1 VPIGITDEHQAL
13 SESLRDWAKGLG
25 GIALARVAEGTA
37 AADFDDVWRGVREYG
52 VAGIAAPEPKG
63 GGGMLLD
70 AAVALEACAHELL
83 PGPLLG
89 SAVAAYHAGAAGLDD
104 LVDAI
109 VAGGCGIALDPVLAL
124 GDRLAGT
131 VPVVYDG
138 GGAAHLLLGARGVD
152 SEERWFFLAAEQ
164 ADVRPQV
171 GPDLTRRVAEVRVD
185 VDAGEAVEVPG
196 LRSGAVRRTAL
207 TLAAAE
213 ASGIAQWC
221 LTTAVEYAKVR
232 EQFGAPIGSFQAI
245 KHLCAQMLETAEAVA
260 ASAWDAAASAETAL
274 SEPDDASQWDFAAE
288 VAGVT
293 ALDGAVRAAQDCIQV
308 LGGIGFTFEHDAH
321 LYLRRAVALRS
332 LLGGGDAHAVALA
345 GHAVAG
351 VRRSVRVDLDGKD
364 EAVRPRVREAVAAIA
379 ALPETERRD
388 ALVDAALL
396 APHWPAPYGLGAG
409 PVEQLV
415 IDEELAAAG
424 VARPDIKI
432 AGWAVPTILKHGTDA
447 QRARFVE
454 PSLRGE
460 ITWCQLFSE
469 PGAGSDLASLATR
482 AERVDPSTSSGHR
495 GGWRLTGQKVWTSL
509 AADADWAI
517 CLARTNPDVPK
528 HKGISYFLVDMGS
541 EGIDVRPLRE
551 LTGDALFNEVF
562 LDGVFVPDEL
572 VVGEVD
578 GGWRLARTTLANE
591 RVAMAST
598 NLGGSVERAVALA
611 GGRGEADLARVG
623 HAVALSTVCALL
635 GVRSTLKALAGRG
648 PGAES
653 SVAKLLTVRNRQ
665 DASEL
670 VVDLLGPLALTDDP
684 QVREDLHQSQ
694 LTRCLS
700 IAGGT
705 TQVLRNV
712 AAEQLLGLPR

>member
-1 VPIGITDEHQAL
+1 MPIGITDEHQAL

-25 GIALARVAEGTA
+25 GIAIARAAEGTA
-37 AADFDDVWRGVREYG
+37 SADFDEVWRGVEEYG
-52 VAGIAAPEPKG
+52 VAGIAAPEPNG
-63 GGGMLLD
+63 GGGRLLD

-89 SAVAAYHAGAAGLDD
+89 SAVAAFHAGVAGLDD
-104 LVDAI
+104 LVGA
-109 VAGGCGIALDPVLAL
+109 VTAGGCGIALDPVLEL
-124 GDRLAGT
+124 GDRLRGS

-138 GGAAHLLLGARGVD
+138 GGAAHVLLGARGTD
-152 SEERWFFLAAEQ
+152 GEERWFFLTAEQ
-164 ADVRPQV
+164 GDVRPQV
-171 GPDLTRRVAEVRVD
+171 GSDLTRRVAEVRVD
-185 VDAGEAVEVPG
+185 IDAREAVEVPG
-196 LRSGAVRRTAL
+196 LRSDAVRRTAL

-245 KHLCAQMLETAEAVA
+245 KHLCAQMLETAESVA
-260 ASAWDAAASAETAL
+260 AAAWDAAASAEGGDTDQLA
-274 SEPDDASQWDFAAE
+274 FAAE

-332 LLGGGDAHAVALA
+332 LLGGGDVHAVALA

-351 VRRSVRVDLDGKD
+351 TRRSVRVDLDGKD
-364 EAVRPRVREAVAAIA
+364 AAIRPRVQELVAAVA

-396 APHWPAPYGLGAG
+396 VPHWPAPYGRGAG

-415 IDEELAAAG
+415 IDQELAAAG
-424 VARPDIKI
+424 VSRPDIKI

-447 QRARFVE
+447 QRERFVDA
-454 PSLRGE
+454 SLRGR
-460 ITWCQLFSE
+460 IIWCQLFSE

-482 AERVDPSTSSGHR
+482 AERVE

-517 CLARTNPDVPK
+517 CLARTNPEVPK
-528 HKGISYFLVDMGS
+528 HKGITYFLVDMGS

-562 LDGVFVPDEL
+562 LDSVFVPDEL

-598 NLGGSVERAVALA
+598 NLGGSVERAVAVA
-611 GGRGEADLARVG
+611 DGRGEADLARVG

-670 VVDLLGPLALTDDP
+670 VVDLLGPMALTDDP
-684 QVREDLHQSQ
+684 QVREDLHESQ

-712 AAEQLLGLPR
+712 AAEQILGLPR

>member
-1 VPIGITDEHQAL
+1 MPIGITDEHQAL
-13 SESLRDWAKGLG
+13 SESLCDWAKGLG
-25 GIALARVAEGTA
+25 GIALARAAEGVA
-37 AADFDDVWRGVREYG
+37 SAGFDEVWRGVEEYG
-52 VAGIAAPEPKG
+52 VAAIAAPEPNG
-63 GGGMLLD
+63 GGGTLLD

-89 SAVAAYHAGAAGLDD
+89 SAVAAFHAGAAGLGD
-104 LVDAI
+104 VVGA
-109 VAGGCGIALDPVLAL
+109 VAAGGCGIALDPVLEL
-124 GDRLAGT
+124 GERLRGT

-138 GGAAHLLLGARGVD
+138 GGSARLLLGARGSD
-152 SEERWFFLAAEQ
+152 GAERWFFVAAEQ
-164 ADVRPQV
+164 VDVRPQV
-171 GPDLTRRVAEVRVD
+171 GPDLTRRVAEVKVD

-196 LRSGAVRRTAL
+196 LRVEAVRRTAL

-213 ASGIAQWC
+213 AAGIARWC
-221 LTTAVEYAKVR
+221 LTTAVEYSKVR

-245 KHLCAQMLETAEAVA
+245 KHLCAQMLETAEAA
-260 ASAWDAAASAETAL
+260 AATAWDASASA
-274 SEPDDASQWDFAAE
+274 DDADPDQWSFAAE

-293 ALDGAVRAAQDCIQV
+293 AIDGAVMAAQDCIQV

-364 EAVRPRVREAVAAIA
+364 EAVRPRVRKAIATIA
-379 ALPETERRD
+379 ALPEAERRD

-415 IDEELAAAG
+415 IDEELTAAG
-424 VARPDIKI
+424 VSRPDIKI

-447 QRARFVE
+447 QRERFVE
-454 PSLRGE
+454 ASLRGR
-460 ITWCQLFSE
+460 IVWCQLFSE

-482 AERVDPSTSSGHR
+482 AERVD

-509 AADADWAI
+509 AAEADWAI
-517 CLARTNPDVPK
+517 CLARTNPEVPK
-528 HKGISYFLVDMGS
+528 HKGITYFLVDMRS

-562 LDGVFVPDEL
+562 LDDVFVPDEL
-572 VVGEVD
+572 VVGDVD

-598 NLGGSVERAVALA
+598 NLGGSVERAVELA
-611 GGRGEADLARVG
+611 KGRGESDLARVG

-653 SVAKLLTVRNRQ
+653 SVVKLLTVRNRQ

-712 AAEQLLGLPR
+712 AAEQILGLPR

>member
-1 VPIGITDEHQAL
+1 MPIGITEEHQAL

-25 GIALARVAEGTA
+25 GIAIARAAEGTA
-37 AADFDDVWRGVREYG
+37 SADFDEVWRGVEEYG
-52 VAGIAAPEPKG
+52 VAGIAAPEPNG
-63 GGGMLLD
+63 GGGTLLD

-89 SAVAAYHAGAAGLDD
+89 SAVAAFHAGAAGLDD
-104 LVDAI
+104 LVGAVI
-109 VAGGCGIALDPVLAL
+109 AGGCGIALDPVLEL
-124 GDRLAGT
+124 GDSIRGT

-138 GGAAHLLLGARGVD
+138 GGAAQLLLGARGAD
-152 SEERWFFLAAEQ
+152 GEERWFFLAAEQ
-164 ADVRPQV
+164 VDVRPQV

-185 VDAGEAVEVPG
+185 IDAREAVEVPG
-196 LRSGAVRRTAL
+196 LCGEAVRRTAL

-260 ASAWDAAASAETAL
+260 ATAWDAAAAVEG
-274 SEPDDASQWDFAAE
+274 DDADQWAFAAE

-293 ALDGAVRAAQDCIQV
+293 ALDGAVRVAQDCIQV

-345 GHAVAG
+345 EHAVAG
-351 VRRSVRVDLDGKD
+351 IRRSVRVDLDGKD
-364 EAVRPRVREAVAAIA
+364 DAIRPRVQETVTAIA
-379 ALPETERRD
+379 ALNEAERRD

-424 VARPDIKI
+424 VSRPDIKI
-432 AGWAVPTILKHGTDA
+432 AGWAVPTILKHGTEA
-447 QRARFVE
+447 QRERFVDA
-454 PSLRGE
+454 SLRGR
-460 ITWCQLFSE
+460 IIWCQLFSE

-482 AERVDPSTSSGHR
+482 AERVD

-528 HKGISYFLVDMGS
+528 HKGITYFLVDMRS

-562 LDGVFVPDEL
+562 LDGVFVPDDL

-611 GGRGEADLARVG
+611 CGRGESDLARIG
-623 HAVALSTVCALL
+623 RAVALSTVCALL

-712 AAEQLLGLPR
+712 AAEQILGLPR

>member
-1 VPIGITDEHQAL
+1 MPIGITDEHQAL

-25 GIALARVAEGTA
+25 GIALARAAEGIPA
-37 AADFDDVWRGVREYG
+37 AGFDEVWRGVEEYG
-52 VAGIAAPEPKG
+52 VAGIAAPEPNG
-63 GGGMLLD
+63 GGGTLLD
-70 AAVALEACAHELL
+70 AAVALEACAHELV

-89 SAVAAYHAGAAGLDD
+89 TSVAAFHAGVAGLDD
-104 LVDAI
+104 LVAA
-109 VAGGCGIALDPVLAL
+109 VTAGGCGIALDPVLEV
-124 GDRLAGT
+124 GERLRGT

-138 GGAAHLLLGARGVD
+138 GGAGHLLLGARGAED
-152 SEERWFFLAAEQ
+152 GEERWFLLAAAR
-164 ADVRPQV
+164 ADVRPQA
-171 GPDLTRRVAEVRVD
+171 GPDLTRRVAEVHVD
-185 VDAGEAVEVPG
+185 IDTGAAVEVSG
-196 LRSGAVRRTAL
+196 LRGETVRRTAL

-260 ASAWDAAASAETAL
+260 ASAWDAAASADDEH
-274 SEPDDASQWDFAAE
+274 PDQGAFAAE
-288 VAGVT
+288 AAGVV

-332 LLGGGDAHAVALA
+332 LLGGGDAHSVALA
-345 GHAVAG
+345 GHAIAG
-351 VRRSVRVDLDGKD
+351 VRRSVRVDLDGTDAK
-364 EAVRPRVREAVAAIA
+364 VRPGVRAAVAAIA
-379 ALPETERRD
+379 ALPETERRA
-388 ALVDAALL
+388 ALVDAAYL

-415 IDEELAAAG
+415 IDEEFAAAG

-447 QRARFVE
+447 QRERFVE
-454 PSLRGE
+454 ASLRGE
-460 ITWCQLFSE
+460 IIWCQLFSE

-482 AERVDPSTSSGHR
+482 AERVE

-509 AADADWAI
+509 AAEADWAI

-528 HKGISYFLVDMGS
+528 HKGITYFLVDMRS

-572 VVGEVD
+572 VVGQVD

-611 GGRGEADLARVG
+611 QGRGEAELARVG

-684 QVREDLHQSQ
+684 QVREDLHESQ

-712 AAEQLLGLPR
+712 AAEQILGLPR

>member
-1 VPIGITDEHQAL
+1 MPIGITDEHHAL

-25 GIALARVAEGTA
+25 GIALARAAEGTA
-37 AADFDDVWRGVREYG
+37 SARFDEVWRGVEEYG
-52 VAGIAAPEPKG
+52 VAGIAAPEPNG
-63 GGGMLLD
+63 GGGTLLD

-89 SAVAAYHAGAAGLDD
+89 STVAAFLAGAAGRGD
-104 LVDAI
+104 LVAT
-109 VAGGCGIALDPVLAL
+109 VTAGGCGIALDPVLEH
-124 GDRLAGT
+124 GERLAGI

-138 GGAAHLLLGARGVD
+138 GGAAHLLLGARSGER
-152 SEERWFFLAAEQ
+152 EERWFLLAAEQ
-164 ADVRPQV
+164 AEVRPHA

-185 VDAGEAVEVPG
+185 IDAGEAIEIPR
-196 LRSGAVRRTAL
+196 LRGETVRRTAL
-207 TLAAAE
+207 TLAASE

-260 ASAWDAAASAETAL
+260 ATAWDAAASAETAL
-274 SEPDDASQWDFAAE
+274 SEGGDTGQWAFAAE
-288 VAGVT
+288 VAGAT

-351 VRRSVRVDLDGKD
+351 TRRSVRVDLDGKD
-364 EAVRPRVREAVAAIA
+364 EDVRPRVRETVAAIA
-379 ALPETERRD
+379 ARPEAERRY
-388 ALVDAALL
+388 ALVDAAYL

-415 IDEELAAAG
+415 IDEELDAAG

-447 QRARFVE
+447 QRERFVDA
-454 PSLRGE
+454 SLRGE
-460 ITWCQLFSE
+460 IVWCQLFSE

-482 AERVDPSTSSGHR
+482 AERVE

-509 AADADWAI
+509 AAEADWAI
-517 CLARTNPDVPK
+517 CLARTTPDVPK
-528 HKGISYFLVDMGS
+528 HKGITYFLVDMRS

-562 LDGVFVPDEL
+562 LDAVFVPDEL

-611 GGRGEADLARVG
+611 DGRGEAELARVG

-712 AAEQLLGLPR
+712 AAEQILGLPR

>member
-1 VPIGITDEHQAL
+1 MPIGITDEHQVL

-25 GIALARVAEGTA
+25 GIAIARAAEGTA
-37 AADFDDVWRGVREYG
+37 SADFDEVWRGVEVYG
-52 VAGIAAPEPKG
+52 VAGIAAPEPNG
-63 GGGMLLD
+63 GGGTLLD

-89 SAVAAYHAGAAGLDD
+89 STVAAFHAGAAGLGD
-104 LVDAI
+104 VVAA
-109 VAGGCGIALDPVLAL
+109 VTAGGCGIALGPDLEL
-124 GDRLAGT
+124 GDRLRGA

-138 GGAAHLLLGARGVD
+138 GGAARLLLGARGAD
-152 SEERWFFLAAEQ
+152 GDERWFFVAAEQ
-164 ADVRPQV
+164 ADVRPQA

-185 VDAGEAVEVPG
+185 IDAREAVEVAG
-196 LRSGAVRRTAL
+196 LRAEAVRRTAL

-213 ASGIAQWC
+213 SSGIAQWC

-260 ASAWDAAASAETAL
+260 AAAWDAAASAEGG
-274 SEPDDASQWDFAAE
+274 DVDQWAFAAE

-345 GHAVAG
+345 EHAVAG
-351 VRRSVRVDLDGKD
+351 IRRSVRVDLDGKD
-364 EAVRPRVREAVAAIA
+364 DAIRPRVREAVAAIS
-379 ALPETERRD
+379 ALPEAERRD

-424 VARPDIKI
+424 VSRPDIKI

-447 QRARFVE
+447 QREQFVE
-454 PSLRGE
+454 ASLRGR
-460 ITWCQLFSE
+460 IVWCQLFSE

-482 AERVDPSTSSGHR
+482 AERVE

-509 AADADWAI
+509 AAEADWAI

-528 HKGISYFLVDMGS
+528 HKGITYFLVDMRS

-598 NLGGSVERAVALA
+598 NLGGSVERAVVLA

-712 AAEQLLGLPR
+712 AAEHLLGLPR

>member
-1 VPIGITDEHQAL
+1 MPIGITDEHQAL
-13 SESLRDWAKGLG
+13 SESLCDWAKGLG
-25 GIALARVAEGTA
+25 GIAIARAAEGA
-37 AADFDDVWRGVREYG
+37 ASAGFDEVWRGVEEYG
-52 VAGIAAPEPKG
+52 VAGIAAPESNG
-63 GGGMLLD
+63 GGGTLLD
-70 AAVALEACAHELL
+70 ASVALEACAHELL

-89 SAVAAYHAGAAGLDD
+89 SAVAAFHAGVAGLDD
-104 LVDAI
+104 MVGA
-109 VAGGCGIALDPVLAL
+109 VTAGGCGIAIDVVLEVD
-124 GDRLAGT
+124 DRIRGT

-138 GGAAHLLLGARGVD
+138 GGAAQLLLGARGPD
-152 SEERWFFLAAEQ
+152 GEERWFFVAAEQ
-164 ADVRPQV
+164 VDVRPQM

-185 VDAGEAVEVPG
+185 VDARAAVEVPG
-196 LRSGAVRRTAL
+196 LRAGAVRRTAL

-260 ASAWDAAASAETAL
+260 ATAWDAAASTEGGDT
-274 SEPDDASQWDFAAE
+274 DQWVFAAE
-288 VAGVT
+288 VAGVI

-351 VRRSVRVDLDGKD
+351 IRRAVRVDLDGKD
-364 EAVRPRVREAVAAIA
+364 EAARPRVRETVASIA
-379 ALPETERRD
+379 ALPEAERRD
-388 ALVDAALL
+388 ALVDTALL

-424 VARPDIKI
+424 VSRPDVKI

-447 QRARFVE
+447 QRERFVDA
-454 PSLRGE
+454 SLRGR
-460 ITWCQLFSE
+460 IIWCQLFSE

-482 AERVDPSTSSGHR
+482 AERVE

-528 HKGISYFLVDMGS
+528 HKGITYFLVDMRS

-562 LDGVFVPDEL
+562 LDGVFVSDEL

-591 RVAMAST
+591 RIAMAST
-598 NLGGSVERAVALA
+598 NLGGSVERAVALVD
-611 GGRGEADLARVG
+611 GRGEADLARVG
-623 HAVALSTVCALL
+623 RAVALSTVCALL

-684 QVREDLHQSQ
+684 RVREDLHQSQ

-712 AAEQLLGLPR
+712 AAEQILGLPR

>member
-1 VPIGITDEHQAL
+1 MPIGITDEHQAL
-13 SESLRDWAKGLG
+13 NESLRDWAKGLG
-25 GIALARVAEGTA
+25 GIALARAAEGDP
-37 AADFDDVWRGVREYG
+37 AADFDEVWRGVAEYG
-52 VAGIAAPEPKG
+52 VAGIAAPEPNG
-63 GGGMLLD
+63 GGGSLLD

-89 SAVAAYHAGAAGLDD
+89 SSVAAFHAGAAGLDD
-104 LVDAI
+104 VVAAI
-109 VAGGCGIALDPVLAL
+109 TAGGCGIAVAPSLEA
-124 GDRLAGT
+124 GERLRGS

-138 GGAAHLLLGARGVD
+138 GGAAQLLLGARAADG
-152 SEERWFFLAAEQ
+152 EESWFFLGADQ
-164 ADVRPQV
+164 VDVRPQA
-171 GPDLTRRVAEVRVD
+171 GPDLTRRVAAVQVD
-185 VDAGEAVEVPG
+185 VDPGEALEVPG
-196 LRSGAVRRTAL
+196 LRGETVRRTAL
-207 TLAAAE
+207 TLAVAE

-221 LTTAVEYAKVR
+221 LATAVEYAKVR
-232 EQFGAPIGSFQAI
+232 EQFGAPIGSFQAV

-260 ASAWDAAASAETAL
+260 AAAWDAAAAAE
-274 SEPDDASQWDFAAE
+274 DDADQWAYAAE

-332 LLGGGDAHAVALA
+332 LLGGGDAHAVELA
-345 GHAVAG
+345 ARAVAG
-351 VRRSVRVDLDGKD
+351 ARRSVRVGLEGQDADI
-364 EAVRPRVREAVAAIA
+364 RPRIRETVAAIA
-379 ALPETERRD
+379 ARPDAERRD
-388 ALVDAALL
+388 ALVDAAYLT
-396 APHWPAPYGLGAG
+396 PHWPAPYGLGAG

-432 AGWAVPTILKHGTDA
+432 AGWAVPTILAHGTDE
-447 QRARFVE
+447 QRERFVE

-460 ITWCQLFSE
+460 IVWCQLFSE
-469 PGAGSDLASLATR
+469 PGAGSDLASLSTR
-482 AERVDPSTSSGHR
+482 AERAE
-495 GGWRLTGQKVWTSL
+495 GGWKLTGQKVWTSL
-509 AADADWAI
+509 AAEADWAI
-517 CLARTNPDVPK
+517 CLARTTPLEDPER
-528 HKGISYFLVDMGS
+528 KGAKQHGITYFLLDMRS

-562 LDGVFVPDEL
+562 LDGVFVPDDL
-572 VVGEVD
+572 VVGDVD

-598 NLGGSVERAVALA
+598 NLGGSVERAVELA
-611 GGRGEADLARVG
+611 DGRGEAELVRVG
-623 HAVALSTVCALL
+623 RAVALSTVCALL

-670 VVDLLGPLALTDDP
+670 VVDLLGALALTDDP
-684 QVREDLHQSQ
+684 QVRADLHQSQ

-712 AAEQLLGLPR
+712 AAERILGLPR

>member
-1 VPIGITDEHQAL
+1 MPIGITDEHQVL

-25 GIALARVAEGTA
+25 GIAIARAAEGTA
-37 AADFDDVWRGVREYG
+37 SADFDEVWRGVEEYG
-52 VAGIAAPEPKG
+52 VAGIAAPEPNG
-63 GGGMLLD
+63 GGGTLLD

-89 SAVAAYHAGAAGLDD
+89 STVAAFHAGAAGLGD
-104 LVDAI
+104 VVAA
-109 VAGGCGIALDPVLAL
+109 VTAGGCGIALGPDLEL
-124 GDRLAGT
+124 GDRLRGT

-138 GGAAHLLLGARGVD
+138 GGAARLLLGARGAD
-152 SEERWFFLAAEQ
+152 GDERWVFVAAEQ
-164 ADVRPQV
+164 VDVRPQA

-185 VDAGEAVEVPG
+185 IDAREAVEVPG
-196 LRSGAVRRTAL
+196 LRAEAVRRTAL

-260 ASAWDAAASAETAL
+260 AAAWDAAASAEGG
-274 SEPDDASQWDFAAE
+274 DVDQWAFAAE

-293 ALDGAVRAAQDCIQV
+293 ALDGAVRAAQDCVQV

-332 LLGGGDAHAVALA
+332 LLGGGDAHAIALA
-345 GHAVAG
+345 EHAVAG
-351 VRRSVRVDLDGKD
+351 IRRSVRVDLDGKD
-364 EAVRPRVREAVAAIA
+364 DAIRPRVREAVAAIA
-379 ALPETERRD
+379 ALPEAERRD

-396 APHWPAPYGLGAG
+396 APHWPAPYGVGAG

-424 VARPDIKI
+424 VSRPDIKI

-447 QRARFVE
+447 QREQFVDA
-454 PSLRGE
+454 SLRGR
-460 ITWCQLFSE
+460 IVWCQLFSE

-482 AERVDPSTSSGHR
+482 AERVE

-517 CLARTNPDVPK
+517 CLARTNSDVPK
-528 HKGISYFLVDMGS
+528 HKGITYFLVDMRS

-562 LDGVFVPDEL
+562 LDAVFVPDEL

-598 NLGGSVERAVALA
+598 NLGGSVERAVVLA

-712 AAEQLLGLPR
+712 AAEHLLGLPR